1 MDPILRVPKPF
12 RHGYDALRYPGASR
26 DPMADLDRSTMSRSQ
41 ERTWSIIVH
50 AAAFAGLLV
59 PFGSILGPLIVWI
72 IKRPES
78 AEVDRQGKAAMN
90 FQISM
95 LIYVIVGV
103 LLMRFVIGWVL
114 LIALG
119 IFWFV
124 MVLVATIRVAN
135 GRDPGY
141 LLSIEFLK

>member
-1 MDPILRVPKPF
+1 
-12 RHGYDALRYPGASR
+12 
-26 DPMADLDRSTMSRSQ
+26 MADLDRSTVSRSQ

-59 PFGSILGPLIVWI
+59 PFGSILGPFIVWI
-72 IKRPES
+72 VKKPES
-78 AEVDRQGKAAMN
+78 AEVDRQGKTAIN

-95 LIYVIVGV
+95 LIYVIVAAV
-103 LLMRFVIGWVL
+103 LIRYAIGWVL

-135 GRDPGY
+135 GRGPGY
-141 LLSIEFLK
+141 LLSMGFLK

>member
-1 MDPILRVPKPF
+1 M
-12 RHGYDALRYPGASR
+12 G
-26 DPMADLDRSTMSRSQ
+26 DLDRSTMSRSQ
-41 ERTWSIIVH
+41 ERTWSIVVH

-72 IKRPES
+72 IKKPES

-90 FQISM
+90 YQISM
-95 LIYVIVGV
+95 LIYVIVAAV
-103 LLMRFVIGWVL
+103 LIRYAIGWVL

-135 GRDPGY
+135 DRGPGY
-141 LLSIEFLK
+141 LLSMGFLK

>member
-1 MDPILRVPKPF
+1 
-12 RHGYDALRYPGASR
+12 
-26 DPMADLDRSTMSRSQ
+26 MAYRDRSTMSRSQ
-41 ERTWSIIVH
+41 QRTWSIVVH
-50 AAAFAGLLV
+50 AAAFAGVAV
-59 PFGSILGPLIVWI
+59 PFGSILGPFIVWI
-72 IKRPES
+72 IKKPGS

-103 LLMRFVIGWVL
+103 LLIRLPIGWVL
-114 LIALG
+114 LVALG

-124 MVLVATIRVAN
+124 MLLVATIRVAH

-141 LLSIEFLK
+141 LLSIDFLK

>member
-1 MDPILRVPKPF
+1 
-12 RHGYDALRYPGASR
+12 
-26 DPMADLDRSTMSRSQ
+26 MADLDRSTMSRSQ
-41 ERTWSIIVH
+41 ERTWSIVVH

-59 PFGSILGPLIVWI
+59 PFGSILGPFIVWI
-72 IKRPES
+72 IKKPES
-78 AEVDRQGKAAMN
+78 AEVDRHGKVAMN

-95 LIYVIVGV
+95 LIYVIIGV
-103 LLMRFVIGWVL
+103 LLIRFVIGWAL

-119 IFWFV
+119 IFWFA

-141 LLSIEFLK
+141 LFSIELLK